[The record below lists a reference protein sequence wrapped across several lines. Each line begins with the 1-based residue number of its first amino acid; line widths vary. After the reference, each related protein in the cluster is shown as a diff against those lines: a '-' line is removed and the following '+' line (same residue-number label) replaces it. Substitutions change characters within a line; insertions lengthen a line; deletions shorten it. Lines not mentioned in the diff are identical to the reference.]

1 MTIKINRKKSR
12 KLLFQELYA
21 MSFNVFELES
31 FKESF
36 FDNVF
41 SFTQDEDYVNEMVK
55 IITFYENFFIHILK
69 MYTPKFKIETMSL
82 STVLPIYIWLAE
94 MFYLKEEIPGKV
106 SINEAVE
113 IAKVYGD
120 DSSKKIVNGVLNK
133 VFNNHDVLSKIKDD
147 DYSSITESCFKK

>member
-21 MSFNVFELES
+21 MSFNEFDLES

-41 SFTQDEDYVNEMVK
+41 TFTQDEEYVNEMVK

-82 STVLPIYIWLAE
+82 STVLPIYI
-94 MFYLKEEIPGKV
+94 
-106 SINEAVE
+106 
-113 IAKVYGD
+113 
-120 DSSKKIVNGVLNK
+120 
-133 VFNNHDVLSKIKDD
+133 
-147 DYSSITESCFKK
+147 